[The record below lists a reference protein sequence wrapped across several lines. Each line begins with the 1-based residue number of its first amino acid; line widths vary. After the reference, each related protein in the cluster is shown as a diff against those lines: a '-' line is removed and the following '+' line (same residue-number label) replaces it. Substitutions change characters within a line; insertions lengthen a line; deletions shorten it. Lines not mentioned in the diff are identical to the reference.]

1 MATTTTSSIR
11 RHNERAESNTI
22 PTPHIHSSN
31 LVNNSIS
38 NTRRSRKSM
47 DNNKILY
54 PNSIV
59 LEPQSNNR
67 NINYY
72 VPPIPEL
79 SLNQSEQK
87 IKTKYTE
94 LLVNFFETHHPSY
107 IFEPLRKE
115 YYWTNEP
122 FNDEKISQL
131 DKLLQ
136 NTSYFVQ
143 SIFWYLRIL
152 LAICVT
158 IPIEIIHTVL
168 DGLVKPILIRIPII
182 MSDTLI
188 KPFYSGLFNAF
199 ILPIGIL
206 LWNTSDLFAKT
217 FEPFIRLITLLF
229 EPCIDCCRSIRES
242 SLKQISDQK
251 LNNGDGDHHHMEL
264 KRATLYV

>member
-1 MATTTTSSIR
+1 
-11 RHNERAESNTI
+11 
-22 PTPHIHSSN
+22 
-31 LVNNSIS
+31 
-38 NTRRSRKSM
+38 
-47 DNNKILY
+47 
-54 PNSIV
+54 
-59 LEPQSNNR
+59 
-67 NINYY
+67 
-72 VPPIPEL
+72 
-79 SLNQSEQK
+79 
-87 IKTKYTE
+87 
-94 LLVNFFETHHPSY
+94 LLH
-107 IFEPLRKE
+107 
-115 YYWTNEP
+115 
-122 FNDEKISQL
+122 
-131 DKLLQ
+131 

-217 FEPFIRLITLLF
+217 FEPFIRLINLLC
-229 EPCIDCCRSIRES
+229 EPCIDCFRSIRKS

-251 LNNGDGDHHHMEL
+251 LNNGDGDHHMEL
-264 KRATLYV
+264 KKATLYV